1 MIREFKLK
9 SLARFGFLLALAG
22 FLALGGI
29 GQASASQ
36 VKTSDKS
43 VSIQKRIQP
52 KLAQQLDR
60 KGFKLGSP
68 IFIRIFKQSSELEL
82 WIKGPGPRYYLFKTY
97 EICDYSGGLG
107 PKLQTGDKQSP
118 EGVYHVDANSF
129 NPNSRFHLSFD
140 LGYPNAYDAMQGR
153 TGNYLMVHGQCESV
167 GCYAMTNKFI
177 EEIYFIAQAA
187 IEAGNQDMFWVH
199 VFPFK
204 MTSRQMRQ
212 HLDTPEGQKWGPFW
226 GNLKQAYDYFETY
239 RRPPHVAV
247 AKGTYIFF

>member
-1 MIREFKLK
+1 MISKL
-9 SLARFGFLLALAG
+9 SRIGQLGLALCCGAMLLLAPVN
-22 FLALGGI
+22 I
-29 GQASASQ
+29 ASATQ
-36 VKTSDKS
+36 VKTSEKS
-43 VSIQKRIQP
+43 LSIQKRIQP
-52 KLAQQLDR
+52 KLAKQLED
-60 KGFKLGSP
+60 KGFRLGSP
-68 IFIRIFKQSSELEL
+68 VFIRIFKQTSELEL

-107 PKLQTGDKQSP
+107 PKLKTGDKQAP

-140 LGYPNAYDAMQGR
+140 LGYPNAYDSMQGR
-153 TGNYLMVHGQCESV
+153 TGKFLMIHGQCESV
-167 GCYAMTNKFI
+167 GCYAMTNKFM
-177 EEIYFIAQAA
+177 EEIYFITQAA
-187 IEAGNQDMFWVH
+187 IEAGSQDMFWVH

-204 MTSRQMRQ
+204 MTSRQLRRISK
-212 HLDTPEGQKWGPFW
+212 TPEGEKWMPFW